1 MTDIE
6 NKNYARIKACIV
18 NSIMNNPTFA
28 KDQNSEPYR
37 AIKILND
44 NKDKIPQL
52 WQPYKEYE
60 EEPKTPSEKDWD
72 YDQFI
77 RKTFYLTRNFNDK
90 RIDEL
95 GKIGLSLAKQGKLPS
110 FNTTLANYKK
120 KLQQK
125 LTINLAEKI
134 ANKIRDLLQKAI
146 VTFRQVIAKNTPFV
160 KKYHDILIKNSDK
173 VNDLEISWVDIDG
186 MFLISDHFQ
195 VVADPLYEKKINDAL
210 QDSSID
216 NFLSD
221 LKGYKPKKK
230 TIKIGDPKIG
240 GIKNLLN
247 MFDRLRFGTTG
258 SWKVD
263 EWRKKMNAASNA
275 IASKKEKA
283 SASEAQESLLCQ
295 CYYLYARAMV
305 NVQSALLIDCKNA
318 LLKAIGT
325 VRNVKE
331 SMINLTIEVSTYDM
345 NKAMNEIF
353 IIESY
358 GITEEFDSFMESR
371 FSLPLLY

>member
-1 MTDIE
+1 MKLYQAIE
-6 NKNYARIKACIV
+6 NEISIDDISALHEAVGNICYTCKDFSNGEFDDAVNYFNIKVPNFMDKEVKGSLISDGKTTYSEDDFADAIFMLKKNFCKERIADVK
-18 NSIMNNPTFA
+18 
-28 KDQNSEPYR
+28 
-37 AIKILND
+37 
-44 NKDKIPQL
+44 
-52 WQPYKEYE
+52 
-60 EEPKTPSEKDWD
+60 
-72 YDQFI
+72 
-77 RKTFYLTRNFNDK
+77 
-90 RIDEL
+90 
-95 GKIGLSLAKQGKLPS
+95 KIGKAVYGRKKTSPLTSI
-110 FNTTLANYKK
+110 NK

-160 KKYHDILIKNSDK
+160 KKYYDILIKNSDK
-173 VNDLEISWVDIDG
+173 VNDLEIRWVDIDG
-186 MFLISDHFQ
+186 MFLISNHFQ
-195 VVADPLYEKKINDAL
+195 VVADPLYEKKINDDL
-210 QDSSID
+210 QDSGID

-318 LLKAIGT
+318 LLKAIGM
-325 VRNVKE
+325 VKNVKE
-331 SMINLTIEVSTYDM
+331 SMVNLMIEASTYDM
-345 NKAMNEIF
+345 NKVMNEIF
-353 IIESY
+353 IIESC

-371 FSLPLLY
+371 FGLPLLY